1 MLVYNGRMSLPLDDR
16 ILAHV
21 QVVVVSKLRRR
32 ESFSL
37 TLTMDGSEV
46 VSWIGPA
53 TPLEFVYS
61 GNRRPL
67 LNRAWLEQLAE
78 SASSNGGL
86 VIVPEPPMPAE
97 TPELMRPAGA
107 MPAGAM
113 PVSA

>member
-16 ILAHV
+16 ILAHL

-32 ESFSL
+32 ESFAL
-37 TLTMDGSEV
+37 TVTLDGSEV

-78 SASSNGGL
+78 SASSNRGL
-86 VIVPEPPMPAE
+86 VVLPEPPMPAE
-97 TPELMRPAGA
+97 TPELAVPAGVA
-107 MPAGAM
+107 A
-113 PVSA
+113 VSA

>member
-1 MLVYNGRMSLPLDDR
+1 MIVYNGRMSLPLDDR
-16 ILAHV
+16 VLAHV

-32 ESFSL
+32 ESFAI
-37 TLTMDGSEV
+37 TVPVDGSEV

-78 SASSNGGL
+78 SASSNRGL
-86 VIVPEPPMPAE
+86 VILPEPPMP
-97 TPELMRPAGA
+97 PEPPGLAPPVGA
-107 MPAGAM
+107 VA
-113 PVSA
+113 VSA